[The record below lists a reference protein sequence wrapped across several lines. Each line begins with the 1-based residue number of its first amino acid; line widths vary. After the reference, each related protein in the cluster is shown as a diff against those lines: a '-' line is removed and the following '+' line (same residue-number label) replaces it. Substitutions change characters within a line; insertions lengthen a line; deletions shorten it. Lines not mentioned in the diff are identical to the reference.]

1 METIDQYI
9 QQFPDEIRQKL
20 TELRNIM
27 HQVIPEATEKIS
39 YQMPAFYWKKNLIYF
54 VAFKNH
60 IGIYPTSKPIEHF
73 KEELKDDKCSKG
85 AFQIP
90 FNQEIPKS
98 LIEKIVTYRIESIR
112 QKLKNEK

>member
-20 TELRNIM
+20 TELKNII
-27 HQVIPEATEKIS
+27 HHVVPEATEKIS
-39 YQMPAFYWKKNLIYF
+39 YQMPAFYWKENLIYF
-54 VAFKNH
+54 AAFKNH

-73 KEELKDDKCSKG
+73 KEELKDYKCSKG
-85 AFQIP
+85 AIQIP

-98 LIEKIVTYRIESIR
+98 LIEKIVTFRIECVR
-112 QKLKNEK
+112 EKLKK